1 MRLRVVLPFAA
12 LTAVMACADEGAAPA
27 VANHVITSIAEARPG
42 LADRAGISGDSALA
56 IAGAEFPG
64 GTIVEAEIEEED
76 GLLVYD
82 IHVRVDG
89 GGEYEV
95 LIDAMTGVVVD
106 VELEGEDDD
115 DDHDEDDH
123 EDDHDEDDDEREA
136 KRR

>member
-56 IAGAEFPG
+56 IAGAVFPG
-64 GTIVEAEIEEED
+64 GVIVEAEIEEED

-106 VELEGEDDD
+106 VELEDEDDEDDD
-115 DDHDEDDH
+115 DDHEDEEH
-123 EDDHDEDDDEREA
+123 DDEPEA
-136 KRR
+136 TRR

>member
-27 VANHVITSIAEARPG
+27 VANHVFTSIAEARPG

-76 GLLVYD
+76 GRLVYD

-89 GGEYEV
+89 DGEYEV

-106 VELEGEDDD
+106 VEHEDEDDEDDD
-115 DDHDEDDH
+115 DDHEDEEH
-123 EDDHDEDDDEREA
+123 DDEPEA
-136 KRR
+136 TRR